1 MNRKDTYLLVILSEI
16 RSQKLYHALAKSFRG
31 PETSAIFQELQILE
45 QNHEEK
51 VRAAFSTE
59 FPGEKKPE
67 FSPLIPEIKDV
78 KLSEPL
84 EVLEFASSRED
95 LAASI
100 YQELAAQTKDP
111 EIKALL
117 EGFAAEEEQHKQV
130 ILAEMQRLQGSM
142 IWFDPS
148 ELNGL
153 FE

>member
-1 MNRKDTYLLVILSEI
+1 MNRKDTYLLVIMSEI
-16 RSQKLYHALAKSFRG
+16 RSQKLYHALGKSFRS
-31 PETSAIFQELQILE
+31 PETSAIFQELLVLE

-51 VRAAFSTE
+51 VRAAFKQE
-59 FPGEKKPE
+59 FPGEKIPD
-67 FSPLIPEIKDV
+67 FSPQIPEIKDV

-84 EVLEFASSRED
+84 EVLEFASARED
-95 LAASI
+95 LAAGI
-100 YQELAAQTKDP
+100 YLELAAETKDLQ
-111 EIKALL
+111 IKALL
-117 EGFAAEEEQHKQV
+117 LKFAAEEGEHKQV

>member
-1 MNRKDTYLLVILSEI
+1 MNRKETYLVVILSEI
-16 RSQKLYHALAKSFRG
+16 RSQMLYRALAKSFRS
-31 PETSAIFQELQILE
+31 PETSAIFQELLILE
-45 QNHEEK
+45 QNHEAK
-51 VRAAFSTE
+51 VRAAFDTE

-78 KLSEPL
+78 KLTEPL

-95 LAASI
+95 IAAAV
-100 YQELAAQTKDP
+100 YQELAGQTKDP

-117 EGFAAEEEQHKQV
+117 LKFAAEEDEHKQV
-130 ILAEMQRLQGSM
+130 ILAEMQRLQGAM